1 MDRNTDSLWRME
13 RNIPV
18 CSPHDASVELLRDS
32 LSVFGGR
39 IQEWAGSYE
48 ITGLGFDGFVAI
60 SWRINRVSDWKNIIA
75 FIGG

>member
-13 RNIPV
+13 RNIHV
-18 CSPHDASVELLRDS
+18 CSPHDASVELLWDS
-32 LSVFGGR
+32 LPVFGGR

-60 SWRINRVSDWKNIIA
+60 SWRIN
-75 FIGG
+75 

>member
-18 CSPHDASVELLRDS
+18 CSPYDASVELLWDS